1 MFGSFG
7 RHLGTGLD
15 VDGPQIFFSESEHYQ
30 NMFYMFFQHDKQ
42 LLKDITRFC
51 NISLS
56 AGCANLDVVDLP
68 EKCSMLHEPPF
79 KIEET
84 VATRR
89 TLGNVGIRLILMR
102 TAGWLEN
109 EVL

>member
-1 MFGSFG
+1 M
-7 RHLGTGLD
+7 
-15 VDGPQIFFSESEHYQ
+15 
-30 NMFYMFFQHDKQ
+30 
-42 LLKDITRFC
+42 KDITRFC

-89 TLGNVGIRLILMR
+89 TLENVGIRLILMP

-109 EVL
+109 EVLWMIIISLLKIEEFIPSFLTKHHYDKSPWL